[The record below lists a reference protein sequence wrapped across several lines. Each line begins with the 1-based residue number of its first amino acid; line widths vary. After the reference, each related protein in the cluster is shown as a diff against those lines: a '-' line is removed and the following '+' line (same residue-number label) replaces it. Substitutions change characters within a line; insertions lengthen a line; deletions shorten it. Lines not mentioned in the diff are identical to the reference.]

1 MATEEVK
8 IPETTPSGRTVHPP
22 REHQDVW
29 NKFGKYAVYGL
40 AALVLI
46 VGGYFAYNHFVK
58 APKEAKA
65 AEAIW
70 RAEELYRMDS
80 ANLALNGDGTTLGFL
95 KIIDRY
101 SGTDA
106 ATLSKFYAGSCYMKL
121 GDFPNAVKYLSDF
134 KSDDELLNIRATGL
148 LGDAYAEQGKNA
160 EAADQYKKAG
170 TLYENDIFN
179 SPEYLFRAGLLYQDL
194 NKNKEAVD
202 MFKRIKEKY
211 PTSQY
216 GRDIDKYLGRL
227 GSYE

>member
-8 IPETTPSGRTVHPP
+8 QPELKQPETRSHAP
-22 REHQDVW
+22 REHQDFW
-29 NKFGKYAVYGL
+29 NKYGKLAVSGL
-40 AALVLI
+40 VILFLV
-46 VGGYFAYNHFVK
+46 VAGYFAYQHFIKGPEERK
-58 APKEAKA
+58 ASDAV
-65 AEAIW
+65 W

-80 ANLALNGDGTTLGFL
+80 ASLALNGDGTTLGFL

-106 ATLSKFYAGSCYMKL
+106 AELSRFYAASCYMKL
-121 GDFPNAVKYLSDF
+121 GDFANATKHLEKFSSSD
-134 KSDDELLNIRATGL
+134 KLVAVRAAGL

-170 TLYENDIFN
+170 TLYETDNFN

-194 NKNKEAVD
+194 NKNKEALD
-202 MFKRIKEKY
+202 MFQRIKDKY
-211 PTSQY
+211 PASQY
-216 GRDIDKYLGRL
+216 GRDIDKYLARL